1 MTVLLTTP
9 TSVANMDGAEHDFWP
24 VTTEFDTDAGRRLR
38 APRGRV
44 RSSAPT
50 ALAGAAPSV

>member
-9 TSVANMDGAEHDFWP
+9 AAVANMDGAEHDFWP
-24 VTTEFDTDAGRRLR
+24 VTIEFDTDAGQRFR

-44 RSSAPT
+44 RSPAPT
-50 ALAGAAPSV
+50 ALAGAVPSV